1 MNSSKRAGNRGKIM
15 SERPLVFEDF
25 ADKVGHVFAI
35 SDEGVPAIPLTLT
48 EAEPL
53 NPARVR
59 PGVRPPFSLVFLAR
73 DPRVLPQRLYRLEH
87 SELGELT
94 IFLVPIG
101 KDAEGVSYHATF
113 N

>member
-1 MNSSKRAGNRGKIM
+1 M
-15 SERPLVFEDF
+15 SDRMLLLEDF

-35 SDEGVPAIPLTLT
+35 SEQNVPAIPLTLT

-53 NPARVR
+53 NPARGKN
-59 PGVRPPFSLVFLAR
+59 GVRPPFSLIFLAR
-73 DPRVLPQRLYRLEH
+73 DPRVLPQRLYRMEH
-87 SELGELT
+87 NELGELT

-101 KDAEGVSYHATF
+101 KDAQGVSYQATF

>member
-1 MNSSKRAGNRGKIM
+1 MLDRA
-15 SERPLVFEDF
+15 LVFEDF

-35 SDEGVPAIPLTLT
+35 SAQNIPAIPLTLT

-53 NPARVR
+53 NPARTKQ
-59 PGVRPPFSLVFLAR
+59 GIRPPFSLVFLAR
-73 DPRVLPQRLYRLEH
+73 DPRVLPQRLYRMEH
-87 SELGELT
+87 DELGDLT

-101 KDAEGVSYHATF
+101 KDAQGVSYQATF

>member
-1 MNSSKRAGNRGKIM
+1 M
-15 SERPLVFEDF
+15 SQKMLVLEDF

-35 SDEGVPAIPLTLT
+35 NEQDIPAIPLTLT

-53 NPARVR
+53 NPTSAR
-59 PGVRPPFSLVFLAR
+59 PGIRPPFSLVFLAR
-73 DPRVLPQRLYRLEH
+73 DPRVLPQRLYRMEH
-87 SELGELT
+87 NELADLT

-101 KDAEGVSYHATF
+101 KDAEGVSYQATF